1 MVVGRKTIECENT
14 CHLLASTFI
23 THTFALSSP
32 VIAIGP
38 HHLSQTETVFITMK
52 KIRIFILSQSK
63 QNLREMNASEKKDY

>member
-23 THTFALSSP
+23 THTFALSSL

-38 HHLSQTETVFITMK
+38 HHLSQTETVFIT
-52 KIRIFILSQSK
+52 ISQSK

>member
-23 THTFALSSP
+23 THTQFALSSP

-38 HHLSQTETVFITMK
+38 HHLRQTETVFITM
-52 KIRIFILSQSK
+52 
-63 QNLREMNASEKKDY
+63 